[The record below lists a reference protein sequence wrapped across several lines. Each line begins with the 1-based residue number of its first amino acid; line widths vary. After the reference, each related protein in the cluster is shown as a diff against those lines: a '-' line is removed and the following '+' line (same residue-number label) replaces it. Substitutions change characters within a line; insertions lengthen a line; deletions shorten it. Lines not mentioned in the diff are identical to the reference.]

1 MRAQTPGL
9 VGAVRAGLQEEVAS
23 DLGLGASVGL
33 VGRRP
38 LGAGRCTDCPVPGT
52 VVRTQQ
58 LPGTLLWGRRV
69 PGAPSLPVALT
80 WAHALFLEHS
90 TGRFCVVVLTGA
102 GFHRLR
108 LMGRRPADVPGH
120 SSPAWGKQGGSHLA
134 PWVCL
139 SPAEQVGAQPG
150 PSNSLDLAGGMG
162 VGKAAPPPRPGWSL

>member
-9 VGAVRAGLQEEVAS
+9 VDAVRAGLQEEVAS

-33 VGRRP
+33 VGWRP
-38 LGAGRCTDCPVPGT
+38 LGAGRCTDCPVPST

-58 LPGTLLWGRRV
+58 LPGTLLWGRRA

-80 WAHALFLEHS
+80 WAHVLFLERS
-90 TGRFCVVVLTGA
+90 TGHFCVVVLTGVA
-102 GFHRLR
+102 FHRLR
-108 LMGRRPADVPGH
+108 LMGGRPADATGP
-120 SSPAWGKQGGSHLA
+120 SSPAWGEQGGRHLA

-139 SPAEQVGAQPG
+139 CPAEHVGAQPG

-162 VGKAAPPPRPGWSL
+162 VGKAAPQPRPGWSL